1 MATAGRANGF
11 GGEAKSANMRR
22 MIRWRAPLLAAFA
35 AACATTPPA
44 SPQEPVEVQ
53 VLAFNDFHGAL
64 EPTPLPDGGLGGGAA
79 LLAAR
84 VKALRAPHSVVVSAG
99 DLVGGSP
106 LASGLF
112 HDEGT
117 IEAMNAL
124 GLDFAGMGNHELDE
138 GKEEIR
144 RLQQGGC
151 HPKDGCQV
159 SNPFP
164 GAKFQFLGANIVE
177 RATGKT
183 VFPPAAVRAFGG
195 VRVGFIGLT
204 LEDTPRATVS
214 DMVKDLA
221 FGDEV
226 EAVNALVP
234 GLVAEGA
241 RAVVVVIH
249 QGGFQGSFGQGG
261 VDTCDNFVGP
271 IKAVA
276 AGFDRRVAAVVS
288 GHTHSFYNCVLDG
301 RPVTSVGSRG
311 HGLTDLR
318 LRFGADGAFLG
329 ATAKNHLVDDAVPP
343 DAAVAALVEKYVA
356 AAKPVG
362 ARQVGTLAAPLTR
375 KPSPGGDSAIGNVVT
390 DAMLASA
397 KGPPANAELA
407 LMNTSGLRADL
418 VPGPGGAV
426 SYAQAFEVQPFGNIL
441 LTVTVTGAELEQML
455 EASVGG
461 KGKHL
466 EVAGLTFRWNVAA
479 PVGARVE
486 PADVLVGGKP
496 LALEKRYRVITNSI
510 LSDAVSGYAA
520 LGARREVVGGSLDL
534 DAFSAWLSAH
544 PNLAPPPQR
553 VSVRAD

>member
-1 MATAGRANGF
+1 MRLRALVALILAASCATAPR
-11 GGEAKSANMRR
+11 
-22 MIRWRAPLLAAFA
+22 PV
-35 AACATTPPA
+35 PPG
-44 SPQEPVEVQ
+44 PVEIQ
-53 VLAFNDFHGAL
+53 VLGFNDFHGAL
-64 EPTPLPDGGLGGGAA
+64 EPTPLPDKRPGGGAA

-84 VKALRAPHSVVVSAG
+84 VKALRQPHSIVVSAG

-117 IEAMNAL
+117 IEVMNAL
-124 GLDFAGMGNHELDE
+124 GLDLAGLGNHELDE
-138 GKEEIR
+138 GKEEIW
-144 RLQQGGC
+144 RLQRGGC
-151 HPKDGCQV
+151 HPRDDCQV
-159 SNPFP
+159 AKPFP
-164 GAKFQFLGANIVE
+164 GAKFEFLAANVVE

-183 VFPPAAVRAFGG
+183 VFPPAAVRTLGG
-195 VRVGFIGLT
+195 VAIGFIGLT

-214 DMVKDLA
+214 DMVKDLS

-234 GLVAEGA
+234 GLVAQGA

-249 QGGFQGSFGQGG
+249 QGGFQGAFGLGG

-271 IKAVA
+271 IKEVA
-276 AGFDRRVAAVVS
+276 AGFDPRVVAVVS
-288 GHTHSFYNCVLDG
+288 GHTHSFYNCEVDG
-301 RPVTSVGSRG
+301 RPVTSAGARG
-311 HGLTDLR
+311 QGLTDLR

-329 ATAKNHLVDDAVPP
+329 ATAKNHLVDDAVAP
-343 DAAVAALVEKYVA
+343 DPAVAALVEKYVA

-362 ARQVGTLAAPLTR
+362 ARQVGTLAAPLDR
-375 KPSPGGDSAIGNVVT
+375 QRSPGGDSSIGNVVT

-397 KGPPANAELA
+397 RGPPANAELA

-441 LTVTVTGAELEQML
+441 ITVTVTGAELEQML
-455 EASVGG
+455 EASVAG

-466 EVAGLTFRWNVAA
+466 EVGGLTFRWSPAA
-479 PVGARVE
+479 PAGARVE
-486 PADVLVGGKP
+486 PGDVLVGGKP

-520 LGARREVVGGSLDL
+520 LGARREAITGPLDL

-553 VSVRAD
+553 VQLKAP